1 VQAVSARL
9 LKERSPILDI
19 EHTFLYNPATIERI
33 FTARGFAVC
42 HVRPIWNRFRLRYLA
57 HLAPLPHVPKRQLLR
72 GLDCLPLGRVPVSLP
87 LGNMELVARKPEG
100 SD

>member
-1 VQAVSARL
+1 
-9 LKERSPILDI
+9 
-19 EHTFLYNPATIERI
+19 
-33 FTARGFAVC
+33 
-42 HVRPIWNRFRLRYLA
+42 
-57 HLAPLPHVPKRQLLR
+57 VPKRQLLR